1 MAGGPIPAALR
12 LSLRTPRHPAASHSL
27 RPTEGASHAEDD
39 RGGSAVTIRQYC
51 FSPTIL
57 HTRPGTEVTF
67 TNQDPTRHGVLGANA
82 VWGSFETLREDRS
95 DTYSFSEPGVYPYVC
110 VWHPGMVGAVVVGR
124 GGTTLAATGSGGD
137 AMAGGGQ
144 VGRASPW
151 KAAAVAASGLLAL
164 VVIGAAGMRRRT
176 TA

>member
-1 MAGGPIPAALR
+1 MRRTIAAIAAAAALGLLPAAPARASGGGGCGGPV
-12 LSLRTPRHPAASHSL
+12 
-27 RPTEGASHAEDD
+27 TEGT
-39 RGGSAVTIRQYC
+39 GSAVTIRQYC

>member
-1 MAGGPIPAALR
+1 MRKMIAAIAVVAALGLLPAAPARASGGGGCGGPV
-12 LSLRTPRHPAASHSL
+12 
-27 RPTEGASHAEDD
+27 TEGT
-39 RGGSAVTIRQYC
+39 GSAVTIRQYC

-82 VWGSFETLREDRS
+82 MWGSFATLREDRS
-95 DTYSFSEPGVYPYVC
+95 ATYSFSEPGVYPYVC
-110 VWHPGMVGAVVVGR
+110 VWHPGMVGALVVGR
-124 GGTTLAATGSGGD
+124 GGTTLAATGSD
-137 AMAGGGQ
+137 DVAAAGGQ

-151 KAAAVAASGLLAL
+151 KAATMAASGLLAL

-176 TA
+176 AA